1 MKLDDNM
8 GKEESKLLVL
18 LGYVIWIVAIV
29 LYLVRKKS
37 LKDFEKFHYL
47 QATLIGIVG
56 FILSFIPILG
66 GYCGLSDMALLS
78 LHWSK
83 SIYGRGFKAFEKIC

>member
-66 GYCGLSDMALLS
+66 VIVGLVIWLYSVYIGVKVYMAR
-78 LHWSK
+78 
-83 SIYGRGFKAFEKIC
+83 I